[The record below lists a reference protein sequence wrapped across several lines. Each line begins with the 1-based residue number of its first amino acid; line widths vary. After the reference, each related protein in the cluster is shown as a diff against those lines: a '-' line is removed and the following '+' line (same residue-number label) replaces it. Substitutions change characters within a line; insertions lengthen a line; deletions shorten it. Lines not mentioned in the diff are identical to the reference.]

1 VSVATTIGDSSV
13 STPITTAAQSCHRRH
28 VLVIEI
34 TLPS

>member
-1 VSVATTIGDSSV
+1 VSVATTIGDRSV
-13 STPITTAAQSCHRRH
+13 STPTTSAAQSCHLCH